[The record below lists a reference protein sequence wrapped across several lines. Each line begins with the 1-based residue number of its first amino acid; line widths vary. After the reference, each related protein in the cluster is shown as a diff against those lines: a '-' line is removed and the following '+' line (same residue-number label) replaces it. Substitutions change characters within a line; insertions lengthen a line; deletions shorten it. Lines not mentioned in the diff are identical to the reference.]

1 MGNRNSFLPLY
12 YILIQ
17 CEEHCI
23 DHIRQMLMCGGDM
36 TPIPTVWTD
45 KSQRNYVHSDVP
57 HSCRDFSQLR
67 EFLAVRGPGGTD
79 EPPASSLKKH
89 Q

>member
-1 MGNRNSFLPLY
+1 
-12 YILIQ
+12 
-17 CEEHCI
+17 
-23 DHIRQMLMCGGDM
+23 M